1 MTCFIIILFFYNRD
15 NTKYDSFPRAGNGIA
30 YAL

>member
-1 MTCFIIILFFYNRD
+1 MTYFIIILFFYNRD
-15 NTKYDSFPRAGNGIA
+15 NTKYDSFPQVGDGIA